1 MFLSY
6 NACNTLKSISVSTS
20 CVYSVI
26 KANILSPCNH
36 KFHTSCIIESLRRN
50 GPKCPLCRGLPS
62 QGVTST
68 NQGSSALN
76 SNYVNNYH
84 VDWNY
89 DPLDVQ
95 DIAGNYVFS

>member
-1 MFLSY
+1 MSDNEWTCSICLESDLSGCY
-6 NACNTLKSISVSTS
+6 
-20 CVYSVI
+20 
-26 KANILSPCNH
+26 ILSPCNH